1 MKRGSNFYVPME
13 TVKSVAVTAL
23 VEIANPKLNVL
34 VGAARTTEDAGR
46 IIWGTSYGVRGLNCA
61 FLFRWNLFLRQRE
74 ILKTEYFYR
83 P

>member
-1 MKRGSNFYVPME
+1 MV
-13 TVKSVAVTAL
+13 TVKFVAVIAL

-34 VGAARTTEDAGR
+34 VGVARTTEVADQ

-61 FLFRWNLFLRQRE
+61 FLFRWNLFLLQRE
-74 ILKTEYFYR
+74 ILKTEYSYR